1 MGCTNLKQIHNAYL
15 DVFNIFLL
23 SINYFFWKKAAAG
36 NYSKRPY
43 IEMTIPSVLDDS
55 LAPKD
60 TNNMV
65 ITLFVQYSPYS
76 LQGGWNEEKK
86 EAWKKT
92 VFDVID
98 EYAPNFSKSV
108 LFADV
113 LTPPDLEKVFNL
125 TGFFIFFFFFKFE
138 NFWKFPIFFKF
149 N

>member
-1 MGCTNLKQIHNAYL
+1 
-15 DVFNIFLL
+15 
-23 SINYFFWKKAAAG
+23 
-36 NYSKRPY
+36 
-43 IEMTIPSVLDDS
+43 
-55 LAPKD
+55 
-60 TNNMV
+60 MV

-76 LQGGWNEEKK
+76 LEGGWNEEKK

-125 TGFFIFFFFFKFE
+125 TGFFIYFFFE
-138 NFWKFPIFFKF
+138 NFLKDENSKFFKIYFLKKIELFLKISDFSNF